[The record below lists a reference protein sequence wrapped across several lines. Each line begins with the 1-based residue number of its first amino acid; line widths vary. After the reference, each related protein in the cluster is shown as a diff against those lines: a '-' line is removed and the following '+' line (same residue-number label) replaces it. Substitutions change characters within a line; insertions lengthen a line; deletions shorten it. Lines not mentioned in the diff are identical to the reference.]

1 MCYRI
6 NKHISL
12 INRLKSISIIFF
24 IEIYT
29 LKIYQVLDSQFNSQK
44 KIQKHNS
51 LERNVWKKLHVNFIF
66 LPKIKICKNNC
77 KLKTNKSNLFNTV
90 NFKIMKFDIKSS
102 ENI

>member
-51 LERNVWKKLHVNFIF
+51 LERNV
-66 LPKIKICKNNC
+66 
-77 KLKTNKSNLFNTV
+77 
-90 NFKIMKFDIKSS
+90 
-102 ENI
+102 